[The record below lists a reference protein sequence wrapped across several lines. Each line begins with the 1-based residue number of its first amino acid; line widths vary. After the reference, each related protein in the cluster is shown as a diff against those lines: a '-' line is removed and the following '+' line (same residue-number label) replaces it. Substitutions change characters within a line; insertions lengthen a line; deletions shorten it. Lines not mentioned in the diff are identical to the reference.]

1 MKAISLFIFSVLLLS
16 CTDATDK
23 PSDVVGEQ
31 KMDSNITQAKSLSN
45 PYAATDVSPMD
56 VIYFPTDYPV
66 LKMSQQADG
75 LPVARI
81 IYSRPHKQGRT
92 IFGSLIQYNEAWR
105 LGANEA
111 TEIEIFKPVS
121 IQGKRVAT
129 GRYIL
134 YCIPQEKEWTIV
146 FNTNIYSWG
155 LKHDPAKDVYRFTVP
170 VQKTPQSFEYFTM
183 AFQNAAYGADLHMS
197 WENTTAHL
205 PITTQ

>member
-1 MKAISLFIFSVLLLS
+1 MKAISFFIFSVLLVS

-23 PSDVVGEQ
+23 PADVTGAQ
-31 KMDSNITQAKSLSN
+31 KKDSNDTQAKSLSN

-75 LPVARI
+75 LPIVRV
-81 IYSRPHKQGRT
+81 IYSRPHKQGRK
-92 IFGSLIQYNEAWR
+92 IFGLLIQYNEPWR

-121 IQGKRVAT
+121 IQGKKVAT

-134 YCIPQEKEWTIV
+134 YCVPQEKEWTIV

-170 VQKTPQSFEYFTM
+170 VQKTQQSFEFFTM
-183 AFQNAAYGADLHMS
+183 AFQKTTYGTDLHMS